1 MIFNTVYLRSGNTQM
16 LVCHCHAV
24 CDRTIRQCIREGAQ
38 SADDVGDACGAGTGC
53 GGCRST
59 IEDILEASGVVPAGA
74 TLIELR
80 PSRVREKAA

>member
-1 MIFNTVYLRSGNTQM
+1 M

-24 CDRTIRQCIREGAQ
+24 CDRTIRQCIREGAR

-53 GGCRST
+53 GGCRPV
-59 IEDILEASGVVPAGA
+59 IEDILEASGVAPAGA